1 MNKSRNLRMTSFF
14 MALIM
19 SLTLMLSGCEK
30 VPSAGDEDGTD
41 TSGVADET
49 KINARIEIQI
59 EDNNGNN
66 KVQIPKFVA
75 DNPSDAIDAIN
86 TDIESLITVY
96 EEAKDNV
103 LKWPEIFTYTYESDE
118 YLQAVVEYQE
128 MPSLDLDYNV
138 KTFVYDKEND
148 KALQIADALAMV
160 EYSEAKFGSLIED
173 LYADSDVGGDL
184 KKYEINGFYISESGI
199 VQFFVRLYVDTG
211 MEEYSLMTTVVPK
224 TKKLFTTDENG
235 LYIIE

>member
-1 MNKSRNLRMTSFF
+1 MNRNVILRKTAFLLSF
-14 MALIM
+14 IM
-19 SLTLMLSGCEK
+19 CFSIFSTGCSKIPSSDNSGAQE
-30 VPSAGDEDGTD
+30 EE
-41 TSGVADET
+41 ET
-49 KINARIEIQI
+49 ENGIGARIEFQI

-75 DNPSDAIDAIN
+75 NEPSDAIDTLN
-86 TDIESLITVY
+86 TEIETLITVY
-96 EEAKDNV
+96 KEAKDNV
-103 LKWPEIFTYTYESDE
+103 LKWPEIFTYRYESEE

-138 KTFVYDKEND
+138 KTFTYDKEND
-148 KALQIADALAMV
+148 KALKISDALELV
-160 EYSEAKFGSLIED
+160 SYSETQFGSLIEK
-173 LYADSDVGGDL
+173 LYDESDVGGEL
-184 KKYEINGFYISESGI
+184 RKYEINGFYISESGI